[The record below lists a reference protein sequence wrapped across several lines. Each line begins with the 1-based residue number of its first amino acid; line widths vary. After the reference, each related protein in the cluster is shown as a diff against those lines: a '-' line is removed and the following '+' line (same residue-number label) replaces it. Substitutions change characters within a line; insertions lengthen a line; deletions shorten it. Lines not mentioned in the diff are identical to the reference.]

1 MRALGYMVAQCLGAI
16 CIVGVAAAVCVS
28 VHSSLF
34 HFPTQHKKVS
44 TFTPSEGFLISSNS
58 GKILYSFDSLFQTV
72 LVGGLFYV
80 FKAKSLIVGL
90 MIRGS
95 ARLVLDSRRVSC
107 SVVEPDYCWIDDNRV
122 VQVNVQSERDC
133 RICQLSVEMDA
144 AHQEN
149 GIAIELGCSC
159 KDDLAAAHK
168 HCAEAWFKIKGNKL
182 YLLYWLWLW

>member
-1 MRALGYMVAQCLGAI
+1 MSNPGFESNNNSFGGNYIQAHTSCFRQD
-16 CIVGVAAAVCVS
+16 S
-28 VHSSLF
+28 NPP
-34 HFPTQHKKVS
+34 FPINWARV
-44 TFTPSEGFLISSNS
+44 
-58 GKILYSFDSLFQTV
+58 ILSDQE
-72 LVGGLFYV
+72 
-80 FKAKSLIVGL
+80 
-90 MIRGS
+90 
-95 ARLVLDSRRVSC
+95 VLDSRRVSC